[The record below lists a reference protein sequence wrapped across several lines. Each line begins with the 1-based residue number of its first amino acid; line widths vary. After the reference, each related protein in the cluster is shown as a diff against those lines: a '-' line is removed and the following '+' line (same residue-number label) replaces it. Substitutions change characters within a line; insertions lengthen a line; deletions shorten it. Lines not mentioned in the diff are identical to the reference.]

1 MKKIF
6 SFLCMLMAMT
16 AMISCSSSKEEKGT
30 TGTGNA
36 ALDNIFERKSV
47 RTYLNKGVEKEKI
60 DLMLRAGMSAPSGK
74 DVRPWEFRPCETG
87 FDGGGSSLCQ
97 NVDTSP

>member
-6 SFLCMLMAMT
+6 SFLCMFMAMT

-30 TGTGNA
+30 TGTGNV

-47 RTYLNKGVEKEKI
+47 RTYLNKG
-60 DLMLRAGMSAPSGK
+60 
-74 DVRPWEFRPCETG
+74 DVYKRQYKHPAEEHTNRYRVSNLKYQRF
-87 FDGGGSSLCQ
+87 L
-97 NVDTSP
+97 